1 MGLGNLFSSLAR
13 NLLTGGTGAS
23 QPSAIIERTGIGG
36 TIPANIE
43 TALKQVSTS
52 IGEANPQGELTTL
65 PRPVLE
71 QLSTAGTPATAP
83 LVATTAAAELSA
95 PTAAA
100 LTITDQTEAT
110 PAAAVKLEFSQA
122 AVESLRPILSALTDL
137 FKSVL
142 PGLNLQELATT
153 AKQMLQALPQA
164 SSSPA
169 NTQATAA
176 TPA

>member
-1 MGLGNLFSSLAR
+1 MGLGDLFGSLAK
-13 NLLTGGTGAS
+13 NFLTGGTGAS
-23 QPSAIIERTGIGG
+23 QQPAAIDRTGRDAS
-36 TIPANIE
+36 PAA
-43 TALKQVSTS
+43 ALESLNAAVSGQTS
-52 IGEANPQGELTTL
+52 QGEPTTL
-65 PRPVLE
+65 ARPALE
-71 QLSTAGTPATAP
+71 QLSTAGKTATAP
-83 LVATTAAAELSA
+83 LVAPTTLATNNLA
-95 PTAAA
+95 
-100 LTITDQTEAT
+100 EAT

-137 FKSVL
+137 FKSIL